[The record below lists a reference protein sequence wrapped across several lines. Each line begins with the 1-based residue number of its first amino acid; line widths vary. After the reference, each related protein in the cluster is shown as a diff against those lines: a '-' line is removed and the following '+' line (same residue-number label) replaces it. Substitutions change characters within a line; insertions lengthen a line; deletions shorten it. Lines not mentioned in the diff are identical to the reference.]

1 MKSPARIIFEKE
13 IDQLIKG
20 KGFNIEMISS
30 VRQYFKRVSD
40 NIGLSIGFG
49 FTSYMYPGHI
59 GVSSSLGICFDNI
72 SRLNYQL
79 NELHRYTK
87 YCLHPTISH
96 ELYMLLPGAE
106 FFEYDLDQ
114 SNLEAIPLTCRQ
126 IMNDIHQYGS
136 VFFDRYQD
144 WDNVVYSFEKEKGY
158 TDYERDTILPIMYYL
173 MGNKQKGLDY
183 IKRRLEEPLTSPDSV
198 RIKRKAY
205 TYINGDVFLKNY
217 YALPEIPDQ
226 GFEPPAGG

>member
-13 IDQLIKG
+13 IKDLLNADGYVTIKWSG
-20 KGFNIEMISS
+20 TDYYDKRINDNVVLEISMGITS
-30 VRQYFKRVSD
+30 YARPGHLQ
-40 NIGLSIGFG
+40 IGPGLS
-49 FTSYMYPGHI
+49 
-59 GVSSSLGICFDNI
+59 VCFDNV
-72 SRLNYQL
+72 SKLNYQL
-79 NELHRYTK
+79 KELHRYNK
-87 YCLHPTISH
+87 YCLNPTISTQ
-96 ELYMLLPGAE
+96 LYMLLPGAE

-144 WDNVVYSFEKEKGY
+144 WDNVVYSFEKEKGH
-158 TDYERDTILPIMYYL
+158 TDYERDTTLPIMYYL

-205 TYINGDVFLKNY
+205 TDINDDLFLKNY
-217 YALPEIPDQ
+217 YALPEIPV
-226 GFEPPAGG
+226 GI